1 MQPVLSVLWLGEYSM
16 SRSRFAELVDEH
28 CRAAA
33 FMQFARAPFA
43 YETGSSWYLS
53 DLRFERGSG
62 FQIELLSE
70 DAGCSIHVPWV
81 PPRTDL
87 LHPQSH

>member
-1 MQPVLSVLWLGEYSM
+1 M
-16 SRSRFAELVDEH
+16 SRRQLIDLVHKH

-43 YETGSSWYLS
+43 YESGSSWYLS

-70 DAGCSIHVPWV
+70 DSSCSIHVPWT

-87 LHPQSH
+87 LRPASP